1 MYPIVSIPTG
11 ASSQL
16 EQLGTKAKE
25 WYWAADGTKV
35 LFKEGRPDTGEN
47 WAEKACCEICQLLD
61 LPHAEYDLAIW
72 GERQGVISPTFVPD
86 DGRLIHGNELLAKI
100 HEDYEEHLTYRSSQH
115 TVGRVAA
122 ALSIIN
128 PHLPIN
134 WGAPP
139 EIEDA
144 FGGIVGY
151 LMLDALVSNQDRHH
165 ENWGLIN
172 SLRYGVC
179 LAPTF
184 DHASSLGRNETDRTR
199 TERLE
204 SKDYGRSVE
213 YYCRRA
219 QSGLYKFV
227 NNKKPLSTI
236 TAFEEAAKIRPPAGR
251 YWLEQLRS
259 IGASD
264 FEKIFEGLPG
274 SVIST
279 PARLFALKMLE
290 VNQNRLLNL

>member
-1 MYPIVSIPTG
+1 VYPIVSIPIG

-35 LFKEGRPDTGEN
+35 LFKEGRPGTGEN
-47 WAEKACCEICQLLD
+47 WAEKACCEICRLLG
-61 LPHAEYDLAIW
+61 LPHAEYDLAVW

-100 HEDYEEHLTYRSSQH
+100 HEDYKEYLTYRSSQH
-115 TVGRVAA
+115 TVSRVAA
-122 ALSIIN
+122 ALN
-128 PHLPIN
+128 VFKPGLPID
-134 WGAPP
+134 WGVPS
-139 EIEDA
+139 EIGDA
-144 FGGIVGY
+144 FGGVVGY
-151 LMLDALVSNQDRHH
+151 LMLDALVGNQDRHH

-172 SLRYGVC
+172 SLEHGVC

-184 DHASSLGRNETDRTR
+184 DHASSLGRNEIDRTR

-204 SKDYGRSVE
+204 SKDRGRSVE
-213 YYCRRA
+213 YYCSRA
-219 QSGLYKFV
+219 QSGLYKSV
-227 NNKKPLSTI
+227 KDKKPLGTI
-236 TAFEEAAKIRPPAGR
+236 AAFEEATKIRSLAGR
-251 YWLEQLRS
+251 YWLRKLRS
-259 IGASD
+259 IELSD
-264 FEKIFEGLPG
+264 FERIFEELPG

-290 VNQNRLLNL
+290 VNRNRLLNL